1 MLLRSVLC
9 PAEIDLTDKSP
20 VNGPVAM
27 AGLVKTATKRE
38 VNTVNLRLK
47 MVFTAAPLFVAL
59 CTSLPAYPQKS
70 GGILKIS
77 FFDNPASMSLLE
89 EATGAALRPMMGVFN
104 NLVMYDQHVAQNSPD
119 FIIPDLATSWS
130 WSEDGKE
137 LTFPLRHGVKW
148 HDGKPFTAA
157 DVKCTWD
164 LLLGIGDE
172 KLRVNPRKTWY
183 LNLDQVTTNGD
194 YEVIFHLKRPQP
206 ALLSLLAS
214 GWSPVYPCHV
224 PPREMRTHPIGTG
237 PFKFVEFK
245 PNEVVRTARNP
256 DYWKP
261 GRPYLDGIEWSII
274 KDIATRNLTFIAGKF
289 DISSPYGTT
298 VPLLQDVKTQAPQAI
313 CELTATNVS
322 RNLILNP
329 EKPPFDNPDLRRAV
343 TLSLDRKAFIDIIT
357 QGKGDI
363 GATMLPPPEG
373 LWGMPPEMLATLPG
387 YDPDIAK
394 NRAEAR
400 SIMEKLGYGPQKR
413 LAVTLSSRNIPA
425 YRDPAVILID
435 QLKEIYIDAT
445 LEPVE
450 TVNWFPK
457 IYRKDYTIAINGT
470 ESGVDDPDQQF
481 YENFVC
487 GAVRNYTGYCNP
499 EVDKLIDRQ
508 SAESNREKRKKL
520 VWEIER
526 RLAEDGAR
534 PIIFYPRGGTCM
546 QPYVKGLVTMVNS
559 IYNGYRM
566 EDVWLDK

>member
-1 MLLRSVLC
+1 MQRRLGMIVIAGSLL
-9 PAEIDLTDKSP
+9 
-20 VNGPVAM
+20 M
-27 AGLVKTATKRE
+27 
-38 VNTVNLRLK
+38 
-47 MVFTAAPLFVAL
+47 APLAIQ
-59 CTSLPAYPQKS
+59 PAPGQKS
-70 GGILKIS
+70 GGVLKIS
-77 FFDNPASMSLLE
+77 FFDNPASMSLHE

-104 NLVMYDQHVAQNSPD
+104 NLVMFDQHVAQNSPNS
-119 FIIPDLATSWS
+119 IIADLATGWS

-137 LTFPLRHGVKW
+137 LTFPLRQGVKW

-164 LLLGIGDE
+164 LLLGIGNE

-183 LNLDQVTTNGD
+183 LNVDRVTTNGD
-194 YEVIFHLKRPQP
+194 YEVTFDLKRPQP

-224 PPREMRTHPIGTG
+224 PPREMRSHPIGTG

-245 PNEVVRTARNP
+245 PNEVVRVARNT

-261 GRPYLDGIEWSII
+261 GRPYLDGIEWDII
-274 KDIATRNLTFIAGKF
+274 KDIATRNLTFIAGKY

-298 VPLLQDVKTQAPQAI
+298 VPLLEDVKKQAPQAI
-313 CELTATNVS
+313 CELTATNVA

-329 EKPPFDNPDLRRAV
+329 AKPPFDNPDLRRAV
-343 TLSLDRKAFIDIIT
+343 ALSLDRKAFIDILT

-373 LWGMPPEMLATLPG
+373 LWGMPPEMLAKLPG

-394 NRAEAR
+394 NRTQAR
-400 SIMEKLGYGPQKR
+400 KIMEKLGYGPDHR
-413 LAVTLSSRNIPA
+413 LALTLSSRNIPA

-435 QLKEIYIDAT
+435 QLKEIYIDAE

-450 TVNWFPK
+450 TANWFPK

-508 SAESNREKRKKL
+508 SAEADREKRKQL

-534 PIIFYPRGGTCM
+534 PIIFYPRGGTCT
-546 QPYVKGLVTMVNS
+546 QPYVKGLTTMVNS

>member
-1 MLLRSVLC
+1 MQHYFRRYVAAGALLL
-9 PAEIDLTDKSP
+9 IL
-20 VNGPVAM
+20 
-27 AGLVKTATKRE
+27 AGGH
-38 VNTVNLRLK
+38 
-47 MVFTAAPLFVAL
+47 AALA
-59 CTSLPAYPQKS
+59 QKS

-77 FFDNPASMSLLE
+77 FFDNPASLSLHE
-89 EATGAALRPMMGVFN
+89 EATGAALRPGMGIFN
-104 NLVMYDQHVAQNSPD
+104 NLVMYDQHIAQNSPQT
-119 FIIPDLATSWS
+119 IRPDLAESWT

-137 LTFPLRHGVKW
+137 LRFKLRHGVKW

-164 LLLGIGDE
+164 LLMGGGAE
-172 KLRVNPRKTWY
+172 KLRVNPRKSWY
-183 LNLDQVTTNGD
+183 VNLEKVTTKGD
-194 YEVIFHLKRPQP
+194 DEATFHLRRPQP
-206 ALLSLLAS
+206 AFLSLLAA

-224 PPREMRTHPIGTG
+224 PPREMRTKPIGTG
-237 PFKFVEFK
+237 PFKFVEFR
-245 PNEVVRTARNP
+245 PNEVVKTAKNP

-261 GRPYLDGIEWSII
+261 GRPYLDGIEWHII
-274 KDIATRNLTFIAGKF
+274 KDVATRNLTFIAGAF

-298 VPLLQDVKTQAPQAI
+298 VPLLNDVKSQAPSAV
-313 CELTATNVS
+313 CELTSTNVS

-329 EKPPFDNPDLRRAV
+329 EKPPFNNADLRRAV
-343 TLSLDRKAFIDIIT
+343 ALSLDRQAFIDIIT

-363 GATMLPPPEG
+363 GATLLPPPEG
-373 LWGMPPEMLATLPG
+373 LWGMPPDMLKTLPG
-387 YDPDIAK
+387 YDPDIEK

-400 SIMEKLGYGPQKR
+400 KIMEKLGYGPGKR
-413 LAVTLSSRNIPA
+413 LELTLSSRNIPA

-435 QLKEIYIDAT
+435 QLKQIYVDAT

-450 TVNWFPK
+450 TANWFPK

-487 GAVRNYTGYCNP
+487 GAVRNYTGYCNK
-499 EVDKLIDRQ
+499 EVDQLIDRQ
-508 SAESNREKRKKL
+508 SAEANIEKRKQL
-520 VWEIER
+520 VWRIER

-534 PIIFYPRGGTCM
+534 PIIFYPRGGTCT
-546 QPYVKGLVTMVNS
+546 QSHVKGLVTMVNS

>member
-1 MLLRSVLC
+1 MIGNMRAIATLGGLLITACCANSSF
-9 PAEIDLTDKSP
+9 AQK
-20 VNGPVAM
+20 
-27 AGLVKTATKRE
+27 AGGT
-38 VNTVNLRLK
+38 
-47 MVFTAAPLFVAL
+47 
-59 CTSLPAYPQKS
+59 
-70 GGILKIS
+70 LKIS

-104 NLVMYDQHVAQNSPD
+104 NLVMYDQHVAQNSPES
-119 FIIPDLATSWS
+119 IVPDLATSWA

-137 LTFPLRHGVKW
+137 LTFPLRRGVKW

-157 DVKCTWD
+157 DVKCTWE
-164 LLLGIGDE
+164 LLMGTGSE

-183 LNLDQVTTNGD
+183 LNLDRVTTNGD
-194 YEVIFHLKRPQP
+194 WEVAFHLKRPQP
-206 ALLSLLAS
+206 AMLSLLAS

-224 PPREMRTHPIGTG
+224 APREMRTHPIGTG

-261 GRPYLDGIEWSII
+261 GRPYLDGIEWHII
-274 KDIATRNLTFIAGKF
+274 PDIATRNLTFIAGKF

-298 VPLLQDVKTQAPQAI
+298 MPLLEEVKKQAPQAV
-313 CELTATNVS
+313 CVVTATNVA
-322 RNLILNP
+322 RNLILNRD
-329 EKPPFDNPDLRRAV
+329 KPPFDNSDLRRAV
-343 TLSLDRKAFIDIIT
+343 ALSLDRQAFIDILQ

-387 YDPDIAK
+387 YDPDVAK

-400 SIMEKLGYGPQKR
+400 KIMEKLDYGPDNR
-413 LAVTLSSRNIPA
+413 LELTLSSRNIPG
-425 YRDPAVILID
+425 YRQPAVILID
-435 QLKEIYIDAT
+435 QLKEIYIDAV

-450 TVNWFPK
+450 TANWFPK

-508 SAESNREKRKKL
+508 SAEADPAKRKQL

-534 PIIFYPRGGTCM
+534 PIIFYPRGGTCT
-546 QPYVKGLVTMVNS
+546 QPYVKGLTTMVNS

>member
-1 MLLRSVLC
+1 MIGHVR
-9 PAEIDLTDKSP
+9 ALTI
-20 VNGPVAM
+20 V
-27 AGLVKTATKRE
+27 AGLVLAACGA
-38 VNTVNLRLK
+38 NLA
-47 MVFTAAPLFVAL
+47 FA
-59 CTSLPAYPQKS
+59 QKS

-77 FFDNPASMSLLE
+77 FFDNPASMSLHE
-89 EATGAALRPMMGVFN
+89 EATGAALRPVMGVFN
-104 NLVMYDQHVAQNSPD
+104 NLVMYRQDVAQNSPD
-119 FIIPDLATSWS
+119 SIVPDLATSWA

-137 LTFPLRHGVKW
+137 LTFPLRQGVKW
-148 HDGKPFTAA
+148 HDGKSFTAA

-164 LLLGIGDE
+164 LLMGTASE

-183 LNLDQVTTNGD
+183 LNLDKVTTNGD
-194 YEVIFHLKRPQP
+194 YEVTFHLKRPQP

-224 PPREMRTHPIGTG
+224 SPREMRTHPIGTG
-237 PFKFVEFK
+237 PFKFVEFR

-261 GRPYLDGIEWSII
+261 GRPYLDGIEWHII
-274 KDIATRNLTFIAGKF
+274 KDIATRNLTFIAGAF

-298 VPLLQDVKTQAPQAI
+298 VPLLDDVRRQAPQAV
-313 CELTATNVS
+313 CVLTATNVA

-329 EKPPFDNPDLRRAV
+329 EKAPFDNPDLRRAV
-343 TLSLDRKAFIDIIT
+343 ALSLDRKAFIDILT

-387 YDPDIAK
+387 YGPDIQK

-400 SIMEKLGYGPQKR
+400 EIMEKCGYGPDNR
-413 LAVTLSSRNIPA
+413 LALTLSSRNIPA

-435 QLKEIYIDAT
+435 QLKEIYIDAV

-450 TVNWFPK
+450 TANWFPK

-487 GAVRNYTGYCNP
+487 GAVRNYTGYCNA
-499 EVDKLIDRQ
+499 EVDKLIDQQ
-508 SAESNREKRKKL
+508 SAEANLGKRKQL

-534 PIIFYPRGGTCM
+534 PIIFYPRGGTCS

>member
-1 MLLRSVLC
+1 MIGDLRTV
-9 PAEIDLTDKSP
+9 
-20 VNGPVAM
+20 VA
-27 AGLVKTATKRE
+27 V
-38 VNTVNLRLK
+38 
-47 MVFTAAPLFVAL
+47 
-59 CTSLPAYPQKS
+59 
-70 GGILKIS
+70 GGILIAACWADSALAQKAGGTLKIS
-77 FFDNPASMSLLE
+77 FFDNPASMSLHE
-89 EATGAALRPMMGVFN
+89 EATGAALRPAMGLFN

-119 FIIPDLATSWS
+119 SIILDLATSWS

-137 LTFPLRHGVKW
+137 LTFPLRQGVKW

-164 LLLGIGDE
+164 LLMGKAGE
-172 KLRVNPRKTWY
+172 KLRVNPRQTWY
-183 LNLDQVTTNGD
+183 LNLDKVTTNGD
-194 YEVIFHLKRPQP
+194 YEVTFHLKRPQP
-206 ALLSLLAS
+206 AMLSLLAS

-224 PPREMRTHPIGTG
+224 PPREMRSRPIGTG

-261 GRPYLDGIEWSII
+261 GRPYLDGIEWHII
-274 KDIATRNLTFIAGKF
+274 KDVATRNLTFIAGAF

-298 VPLLQDVKTQAPQAI
+298 VPLLEDVKKQAPQAI

-343 TLSLDRKAFIDIIT
+343 ALSLDRKAFIDIIT
-357 QGKGDI
+357 QGEGDI

-373 LWGMPPEMLATLPG
+373 LWGMPPETLATLPG

-400 SIMEKLGYGPQKR
+400 KIMDKLGYGPDKR

-435 QLKEIYIDAT
+435 QMKEIYIDAV

-457 IYRKDYTIAINGT
+457 IYRKDYTVAINGT

-487 GAVRNYTGYCNP
+487 GAVRNYTGYCNK
-499 EVDKLIDRQ
+499 EVDALIDQQ
-508 SAESNREKRKKL
+508 SAEANREKRKKL

-526 RLAEDGAR
+526 RLAADGAR
-534 PIIFYPRGGTCM
+534 PIIFYPRGGTCS